1 MMKISPFKPGQQIDQ
16 YTLREEIASG
26 GMGEV
31 WLAFQESMN
40 RLVAIKFLPE
50 VDKENSDTVAR
61 FDREIHMISHLEHP
75 HIVPVY
81 GFGDYHGNPFI
92 IMRHMNGG
100 TLRDYFQDGK
110 LNLRRIMAVVDQIV
124 TAIDYAHEQGI
135 IHRDIKP
142 SNIFLDERENAYLAD
157 FGLAKTV
164 SGSYDLT
171 RTDEGISGTPEYM
184 SPEQVRGLK
193 LDGRTDIYSVGVIV
207 FQLMTGHPPFS
218 GQNPMDTVL
227 KQISDPVPSI
237 RAYQPDLPPDIDR
250 VFNRVLSKDVTDR
263 YATGREFF
271 NDLEN
276 VLNGFEPSWIPAKV
290 SGAVGTVPITQQTN
304 GTDGSDANTIR
315 NIDGARDRAQNRKDV
330 EQEDAKE
337 NDSTIYDDV
346 IVLPTL
352 SKRARRIILGSVLA
366 AALIAAAAFGVS
378 RLLSILNDPLINVEG
393 LPVTNI
399 GSPRDL
405 VLQDGGDIWAISST
419 DEAIYKLRTDCAGDT
434 TLCGSIIGQF
444 NGGTRPQFM
453 ALAGDRLLVGRQF
466 DPGLISI
473 PFDGSPP
480 SEINFDQIPADAVV
494 DGTTLWVTSEQE
506 LIEFTMDG
514 TKINSYQ
521 AGPGAASLYK
531 INRGLWVALDGSS
544 SIRRFNLDTK
554 QFEPVI
560 SLSTIKGQV
569 VSFAGVDSDDR
580 LWVALNRDNL
590 LIQLDAT
597 TGDIIGDVSTGD
609 LPLDIEIYEDLV
621 FVVARGSN
629 EINVFNAKEGTFLSS
644 ITSIDN
650 PSSLVVQP
658 CGSDCVKLWIA
669 SETDDLVYEAI
680 LDPLP

>member
-1 MMKISPFKPGQQIDQ
+1 MMRISPFKPGQQIDD
-16 YTLREEIASG
+16 YILREEIASG

-50 VDKENSDTVAR
+50 VDKDNSDTVAR

-124 TAIDYAHEQGI
+124 TAIDYAHSQDI

-184 SPEQVRGLK
+184 SPEQVRGLR

-207 FQLMTGHPPFS
+207 FQLMSGHPPFS

-237 RAYQPDLPPDIDR
+237 RSYQPDLPPDIDR
-250 VFNRVLSKDVTDR
+250 VFNRVLSKDVSER
-263 YATGREFF
+263 YETGRDFY
-271 NDLEN
+271 NDLES
-276 VLNGFEPSWIPAKV
+276 VLSDFEPSWIPAKV
-290 SGAVGTVPITQQTN
+290 SGIVSTEPITLPNQE
-304 GTDGSDANTIR
+304 TDGSDERTVR
-315 NIDGARDRAQNRKDV
+315 NFKKSGDS
-330 EQEDAKE
+330 KE
-337 NDSTIYDDV
+337 NQAEPEKKESDDTTIYDDV
-346 IVLPTL
+346 IVIPPL
-352 SKRARRIILGSVLA
+352 SPFAKRLIIG
-366 AALIAAAAFGVS
+366 LIAGAIIIGGIAFGIN
-378 RLLSILNDPLINVEG
+378 RLLSIINDPLANVVG
-393 LPVTNI
+393 SPVTNI

-405 VLQDGGDIWAISST
+405 VIEEDGPIWAINST
-419 DEAIYKLRTDCAGDT
+419 DEEIFKLRTDCAIDP
-434 TLCGSIIGQF
+434 TLCGSIIGQYS
-444 NGGTRPQFM
+444 GGSRPQFLT
-453 ALAGDRLLVGRQF
+453 LAPDRLLVGRQF

-473 PFDGSPP
+473 PLDGSPAT
-480 SEINFDQIPADAVV
+480 EIEFDYIPADALV
-494 DGTTLWVTSEQE
+494 DGSTLWITSDED
-506 LIEFTMDG
+506 LIEMDLNG
-514 TKINSYQ
+514 AEIASYT

-531 INRGLWVALDGSS
+531 IDRGLWVALDGSS

-554 QFEPVI
+554 QFDPEI
-560 SLSTIKGQV
+560 SLSTLKGQV
-569 VSFAGVDSDDR
+569 ISMAGLDADNR
-580 LWVALNRDNL
+580 LWVTLNRDNL
-590 LIQLDAT
+590 LIQLDAVS
-597 TGDIIGDVSTGD
+597 GEIVGDVSTGD
-609 LPLDIEIYEDLV
+609 LPLDIAIYQDLV

-629 EINVFNAKEGTFLSS
+629 QINVFNAKQGSFLSS
-644 ITSIDN
+644 ITTIEN
-650 PSSLVVQP
+650 PSSLVIQP
-658 CGSDCVKLWIA
+658 CGSDCAKLWVA
-669 SETDDLVYEAI
+669 SEVEDLVFEVV